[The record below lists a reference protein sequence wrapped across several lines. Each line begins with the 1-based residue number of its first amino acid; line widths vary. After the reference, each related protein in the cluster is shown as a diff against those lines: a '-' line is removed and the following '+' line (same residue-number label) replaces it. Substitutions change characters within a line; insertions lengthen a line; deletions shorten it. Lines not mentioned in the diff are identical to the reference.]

1 MAVARG
7 AMSLTLQ
14 GNVSVCFFGEKFGGE
29 DFRLEAFFY
38 FKEKLKK
45 RGGKNRNSAAKPSG

>member
-1 MAVARG
+1 VAVAQG

-38 FKEKLKK
+38 FKENINFKILF
-45 RGGKNRNSAAKPSG
+45 PSSFD